1 MRNMG
6 FDKKFYGGFI
16 MNNENIMENNEVLEV
31 AEDMVKTKSISGLK
45 LAGGALVLAGIIYG
59 GYKLVRKIKARKE
72 EDTVESTNYIVV
84 DNDDDVEE
92 VE

>member
-1 MRNMG
+1 
-6 FDKKFYGGFI
+6 

-72 EDTVESTNYIVV
+72 EDTVESTNYVV
-84 DNDDDVEE
+84 VENDDVEE

>member
-1 MRNMG
+1 
-6 FDKKFYGGFI
+6 

-31 AEDMVKTKSISGLK
+31 AEDMVKTNSISGLK

-72 EDTVESTNYIVV
+72 EDTVESTNYVV
-84 DNDDDVEE
+84 VENDDVEE

>member
-1 MRNMG
+1 
-6 FDKKFYGGFI
+6 

-31 AEDMVKTKSISGLK
+31 AEDMVKTNSKSGLK

-59 GYKLVRKIKARKE
+59 GYKLVQKIKARKE
-72 EDTVESTNYIVV
+72 EDTVESTNYVV
-84 DNDDDVEE
+84 VENDDVEE

>member
-1 MRNMG
+1 
-6 FDKKFYGGFI
+6 

-31 AEDMVKTKSISGLK
+31 AEDMVKTNSISGLK

-59 GYKLVRKIKARKE
+59 GYKLIRKIKARKE
-72 EDTVESTNYIVV
+72 EDTVESTNYVV
-84 DNDDDVEE
+84 VENDDVEE

>member
-1 MRNMG
+1 
-6 FDKKFYGGFI
+6 

-31 AEDMVKTKSISGLK
+31 AEDMVKTNSISGLK

-72 EDTVESTNYIVV
+72 EDTIESTNYVV
-84 DNDDDVEE
+84 VENDDVEE

>member
-1 MRNMG
+1 
-6 FDKKFYGGFI
+6 

-31 AEDMVKTKSISGLK
+31 AEDMVKNNSISGLK

-72 EDTVESTNYIVV
+72 EDTVESTNYVV
-84 DNDDDVEE
+84 VENDDVEE